1 MPEFYNIY
9 LPTFNREGVSF
20 TLTDI
25 MVRIKS
31 RGYVRVDAVIPVIA
45 PEMNLA
51 RYDFLYA
58 GSLKNRF

>member
-45 PEMNLA
+45 PDMNLA
-51 RYDFLYA
+51 RYDFL
-58 GSLKNRF
+58 